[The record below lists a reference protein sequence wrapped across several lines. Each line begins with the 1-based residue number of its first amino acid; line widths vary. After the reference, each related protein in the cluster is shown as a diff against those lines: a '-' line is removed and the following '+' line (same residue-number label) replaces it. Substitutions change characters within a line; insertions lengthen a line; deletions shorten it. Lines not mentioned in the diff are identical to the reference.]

1 MRRHL
6 AAIAVLATALP
17 LPLAAPGMAAPSSCE
32 TAMSV
37 VQLALPGPL
46 PCRWLGKPAVVVARH
61 TTLPMH
67 SLRLTVVRLGSAHA
81 FSSDVGGVRARAWAN
96 GVYAVVTVRVQN
108 MTSAPVQFDGYAQ
121 TELTVGH
128 TTYPYSSDT
137 DVDPDGVV
145 WRTVIPARRSATGDL
160 LFDIPKSA
168 IRAFPGEANLLVLNF
183 GQDLQHRDATQFG
196 IVDLTR

>member
-6 AAIAVLATALP
+6 AAIALIATALL
-17 LPLAAPGMAAPSSCE
+17 LPLAEPGMAAPSSCE

-46 PCRWLGKPAVVVARH
+46 PCSWLGKPAIVVARH

-81 FSSDVGGVRARAWAN
+81 FSIPGVRAWAN
-96 GVYAVVTVRVQN
+96 GVYAVVTVRVEN
-108 MTSAPVQFDGYAQ
+108 MTSAPAQFEGYAQ
-121 TELTVGH
+121 TELDVGYA
-128 TTYPYSSDT
+128 TYPYSSDT
-137 DVDPDGVV
+137 DVDPHGEV
-145 WRTVIPARRSATGDL
+145 WRNPIPAGGSASGDL

-168 IRAFPGEANLLVLNF
+168 IRAFPREANLLALNF
-183 GQDLQHRDATQFG
+183 GEDVHRRDATQFG
-196 IVDLTR
+196 IVDLAR

>member
-17 LPLAAPGMAAPSSCE
+17 LPLADPGMAAPSSCE

-46 PCRWLGKPAVVVARH
+46 PCRWLGKPAIVVARR

-67 SLRLTVVRLGSAHA
+67 SLRLTIVHLGTAHA
-81 FSSDVGGVRARAWAN
+81 FSMPGARARAN

-108 MTSAPVQFDGYAQ
+108 TTRAAARVDGYAQ
-121 TELTVGH
+121 TELTVGRV
-128 TTYPYSSDT
+128 TYPYSSDT
-137 DVDPDGVV
+137 DFDPDGVV
-145 WRTVIPARRSATGDL
+145 WRTAIPAGGSATGDL

-168 IRAFPGEANLLVLNF
+168 IRAFPREANLLVLNF